1 MMTRVNEMIDA
12 LNAQADAA
20 AGFSAKT
27 LYSTGQQYGLT
38 CKEVLETFLG
48 KEKAISRGLYAA
60 ALDADVKI
68 VKAAAKKAVKT
79 VAAKAVKTVAAK
91 AVKTVAAKAVKTV
104 VKKAT
109 KKAVKDSPVTV
120 ELIVNGD
127 EYANDNFNGYIA
139 TPEEIAESYN

>member
-12 LNAQADAA
+12 LNAQPNAA

-68 VKAAAKKAVKT
+68 VKAAAKKAVKPA
-79 VAAKAVKTVAAK
+79 VAKS
-91 AVKTVAAKAVKTV
+91 

-109 KKAVKDSPVTV
+109 KPAKAEP
-120 ELIVNGD
+120 IVNDYGD
-127 EYANDNFNGYIA
+127 DDSDSFDGVCYIA

>member
-12 LNAQADAA
+12 LNAQPNAA

-27 LYSTGQQYGLT
+27 LYKTGQEYGLT

-68 VKAAAKKAVKT
+68 VKAAAKKATKT
-79 VAAKAVKTVAAK
+79 VAKPAA
-91 AVKTVAAKAVKTV
+91 
-104 VKKAT
+104 KKAT
-109 KKAVKDSPVTV
+109 KAEAV
-120 ELIVNGD
+120 VND
-127 EYANDNFNGYIA
+127 YADDYDDAFDGVCYIA
-139 TPEEIAESYN
+139 TPEEIAESFN

>member
-12 LNAQADAA
+12 LNAQPDAA

-79 VAAKAVKTVAAK
+79 VAVKAK
-91 AVKTVAAKAVKTV
+91 
-104 VKKAT
+104 
-109 KKAVKDSPVTV
+109 P
-120 ELIVNGD
+120 EPIVNDDANDDD
-127 EYANDNFNGYIA
+127 EYANNNFNGYIA

>member
-12 LNAQADAA
+12 LNALPNAA
-20 AGFSAKT
+20 AGFSAKM
-27 LYSTGQQYGLT
+27 LYTTGQQYGLT

-48 KEKAISRGLYAA
+48 KQKAISRGLYAA

-91 AVKTVAAKAVKTV
+91 AVKKVTKPAKA
-104 VKKAT
+104 A
-109 KKAVKDSPVTV
+109 AVEP
-120 ELIVNGD
+120 IVNDDADSDSFDGVC
-127 EYANDNFNGYIA
+127 YIA

>member
-1 MMTRVNEMIDA
+1 MTRVNEMIDA
-12 LNAQADAA
+12 LNAQPDSA

-68 VKAAAKKAVKT
+68 VKAAAKKAVK
-79 VAAKAVKTVAAK
+79 
-91 AVKTVAAKAVKTV
+91 KTV

-109 KKAVKDSPVTV
+109 KTAKKAKAA
-120 ELIVNGD
+120 EAEAIVND
-127 EYANDNFNGYIA
+127 
-139 TPEEIAESYN
+139 

>member
-1 MMTRVNEMIDA
+1 MIDA
-12 LNAQADAA
+12 LNAQPNAA

-27 LYSTGQQYGLT
+27 LYQTGQQYGLT

-79 VAAKAVKTVAAK
+79 GS
-91 AVKTVAAKAVKTV
+91 
-104 VKKAT
+104 VKKAA
-109 KKAVKDSPVTV
+109 AVEP
-120 ELIVNGD
+120 IVNDYGAD
-127 EYANDNFNGYIA
+127 DSDSFDGVCYIA
-139 TPEEIAESYN
+139 TPEEIAESYGN

>member
-12 LNAQADAA
+12 LNAQPNAA

-27 LYSTGQQYGLT
+27 LYATGQQYGLT

-68 VKAAAKKAVKT
+68 VKAAAKKASKT
-79 VAAKAVKTVAAK
+79 VAKPAAK
-91 AVKTVAAKAVKTV
+91 KAAKSVKAAPAEV
-104 VKKAT
+104 
-109 KKAVKDSPVTV
+109 
-120 ELIVNGD
+120 IVNDYADGD
-127 EYANDNFNGYIA
+127 FDGVCYIA
-139 TPEEIAESYN
+139 TPEEIAESFN

>member
-1 MMTRVNEMIDA
+1 MTRVNEMIDA
-12 LNAQADAA
+12 LNAQPDSA

-48 KEKAISRGLYAA
+48 KEKALSRGLYAA

-68 VKAAAKKAVKT
+68 VKAAAKKAVK
-79 VAAKAVKTVAAK
+79 
-91 AVKTVAAKAVKTV
+91 KTV

-109 KKAVKDSPVTV
+109 KTAKKAKAA
-120 ELIVNGD
+120 EAEAIVND
-127 EYANDNFNGYIA
+127 YADDDSFDGVCYIA

>member
-12 LNAQADAA
+12 LNALPNAA
-20 AGFSAKT
+20 AGFSAKM
-27 LYSTGQQYGLT
+27 LYTTGQQYGLT

-48 KEKAISRGLYAA
+48 KQKAISRGLYAA

-79 VAAKAVKTVAAK
+79 VAAKAVKKVTKPAK
-91 AVKTVAAKAVKTV
+91 AAA
-104 VKKAT
+104 
-109 KKAVKDSPVTV
+109 V
-120 ELIVNGD
+120 EPIVNDDADSDSFDGVC
-127 EYANDNFNGYIA
+127 YIA

>member
-1 MMTRVNEMIDA
+1 MTRVNEMIDA
-12 LNAQADAA
+12 LNAQPDSA

-48 KEKAISRGLYAA
+48 QQKAISRGLYAA
-60 ALDADVKI
+60 VLDADVKI

-79 VAAKAVKTVAAK
+79 V
-91 AVKTVAAKAVKTV
+91 

-109 KKAVKDSPVTV
+109 KPAVAKTAKTAKKAKAAKTEEVVNDYADADDDSFDGVC
-120 ELIVNGD
+120 
-127 EYANDNFNGYIA
+127 YIA
-139 TPEEIAESYN
+139 TPEEIAESFN

>member
-1 MMTRVNEMIDA
+1 MTRVNEMIDA
-12 LNAQADAA
+12 LNAQPDAA

-68 VKAAAKKAVKT
+68 VKAAAKKATKAVTKP
-79 VAAKAVKTVAAK
+79 AAKKAAK
-91 AVKTVAAKAVKTV
+91 VAKAAPDEV
-104 VKKAT
+104 
-109 KKAVKDSPVTV
+109 
-120 ELIVNGD
+120 IVNDYADGD
-127 EYANDNFNGYIA
+127 FDGVCYIA

>member
-1 MMTRVNEMIDA
+1 MTRVNEMIDA

-79 VAAKAVKTVAAK
+79 VAAKAVKTV
-91 AVKTVAAKAVKTV
+91 

>member
-1 MMTRVNEMIDA
+1 MTRVNEMIDA
-12 LNAQADAA
+12 LNAQPDSA

-48 KEKAISRGLYAA
+48 QQKAISRGLYAA
-60 ALDADVKI
+60 VLDADVKI

-79 VAAKAVKTVAAK
+79 V
-91 AVKTVAAKAVKTV
+91 

-109 KKAVKDSPVTV
+109 KPAVAKTAKKAKAAKTEAKTEAVVNDYADDDSFDGVC
-120 ELIVNGD
+120 
-127 EYANDNFNGYIA
+127 YIA
-139 TPEEIAESYN
+139 TPEEIAESFN

>member
-12 LNAQADAA
+12 LNAQPDAA

-79 VAAKAVKTVAAK
+79 VAKKAVKT
-91 AVKTVAAKAVKTV
+91 T

-109 KKAVKDSPVTV
+109 KKAAKESPVTV
-120 ELIVNGD
+120 ELIVNDDANDDD
-127 EYANDNFNGYIA
+127 EYANNNFNGYIA